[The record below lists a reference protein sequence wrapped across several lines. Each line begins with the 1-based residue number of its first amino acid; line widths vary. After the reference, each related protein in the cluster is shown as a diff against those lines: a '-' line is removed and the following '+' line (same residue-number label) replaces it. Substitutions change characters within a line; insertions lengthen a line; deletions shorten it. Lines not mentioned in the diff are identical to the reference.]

1 MKKLLLLTSCLA
13 LLAGCDRLS
22 EKVVNQ
28 AAQLTNGGNA
38 RSGRIE
44 IRKYGCNACHEIDG
58 VPGARGLIG
67 PPLDAIGR
75 RYFIA
80 GELPNNPQNLMQ
92 WIQHPKQVEPH
103 TAMPEMGVT
112 EQDSRDIAAYLYT
125 LQ

>member
-1 MKKLLLLTSCLA
+1 MKKLLLLMCCLG
-13 LLAGCDRLS
+13 LLAACDRLS
-22 EKVVNQ
+22 QKVVDQ

-38 RSGRIE
+38 RAGRVE

-67 PPLDAIGR
+67 PPLDQVGR

-80 GELPNNPQNLMQ
+80 GELPNNPQNLML

-112 EQDSRDIAAYLYT
+112 QQDSRDIAAYLYT
-125 LQ
+125 LK